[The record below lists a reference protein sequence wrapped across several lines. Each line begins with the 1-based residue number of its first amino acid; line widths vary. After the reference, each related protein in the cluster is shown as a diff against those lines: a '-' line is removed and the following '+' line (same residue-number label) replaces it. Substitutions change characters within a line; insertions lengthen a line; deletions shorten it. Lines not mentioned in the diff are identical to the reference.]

1 MTPTPSRVLTATSH
15 WRPTAALGRA
25 LVVSGI
31 ALAVA
36 LVVGDPSLV
45 VIAAPFVLLV
55 ALSLVHRPTREP
67 RLDSHLDHVILH
79 EGQGTTARLA
89 MADVD
94 EVEFVTRVA
103 GRPPYVAL
111 RPSGGYVGR
120 LLAEGV
126 PDVEISPRRW
136 GRRFLGEEYVALYTP
151 WAGFRYGPIAL
162 GGQQVRVLPVTP
174 PYDSRAE
181 VPQPLGLVG
190 AHRSRRP
197 GSGTEL
203 AGIRTFQAGDRLRR
217 INWRVSLRT
226 GALHVVTT
234 RAEEDTGVL
243 LVVDALADHGPSD
256 GIDGAA
262 SSLDLTVRAA
272 AAIAEHHV
280 RTGDRVALRVVG
292 RGGEQVGYGAGARH
306 LRMIQ
311 DRLSTIQ
318 VGEVAEGAGADDG
331 VLRLGVTGGAVVIVM
346 SPMLAE
352 SVGTVA
358 ATLTR
363 RGVTVLV
370 IDTLPPDARPPRLDG
385 VEPGL
390 VDLAWRMR
398 RIERSVVLDRLAMLG
413 CPVVAWRGPG
423 TVDDVMRR
431 LARRAQQPRVA
442 VR

>member
-1 MTPTPSRVLTATSH
+1 MTPAGKAVTF
-15 WRPTAALGRA
+15 WRPTSALGRA
-25 LVVSGI
+25 LVVGGT
-31 ALAVA
+31 ALALA

-45 VIAAPFVLLV
+45 VVAAPFAMLV

-67 RLDSHLDHVILH
+67 HLDSHLDHVTLQ
-79 EGQGTTARLA
+79 EGQGTTARLHL
-89 MADVD
+89 ADVED
-94 EVEFVTRVA
+94 VEFVTRVA
-103 GRPPYVAL
+103 GRPPYVAI
-111 RPSGGYVGR
+111 RPDGGYVGR
-120 LLAEGV
+120 LLRSGI
-126 PDVEISPRRW
+126 PDIEISPRRW
-136 GRRFLGEEYVALYTP
+136 GRRMVGEENVALYTP
-151 WAGFRYGPIAL
+151 WAGFRFGPVAL
-162 GGQQVRVLPVTP
+162 GGQQLRVLPTTA

-181 VPQPLGLVG
+181 APQPIGLVG

-243 LVVDALADHGPSD
+243 LVVDALADHGAS
-256 GIDGAA
+256 GGVDGAA

-272 AAIAEHHV
+272 AAVAEHHV

-292 RGGEQVGYGAGARH
+292 RGGEQVGYGAGVRH
-306 LRMIQ
+306 LRVIQ
-311 DRLSTIQ
+311 DRLATIR
-318 VGEVAEGAGADDG
+318 VGEVAGVDEG

-370 IDTLPPDARPPRLDG
+370 IDTLPPDIRPPR
-385 VEPGL
+385 VEGAPAEL

-398 RIERSVVLDRLAMLG
+398 RIERAVVLDRLASLG
-413 CPVVAWRGPG
+413 CPVIAWRGPG

-431 LARRAQQPRVA
+431 LARRARLPRVV

>member
-1 MTPTPSRVLTATSH
+1 MTDVSS

-25 LVVSGI
+25 LVV
-31 ALAVA
+31 AAVA
-36 LVVGDPSLV
+36 LVLALV
-45 VIAAPFVLLV
+45 AGNAALAVVAAPFVTI
-55 ALSLVHRPTREP
+55 AAFGLVHRPTSEP
-67 RLDSHLDHVILH
+67 RLDSHLDHVVLQ
-79 EGQGTTARLA
+79 EGQGTTSRLG
-89 MADVD
+89 MADTD
-94 EVEFVTRVA
+94 DVEFVTRIA
-103 GRPPYVAL
+103 GRPPYLLL
-111 RPSGGYVGR
+111 RPDAGYVGR
-120 LLAEGV
+120 LLRGGL
-126 PDVEISPRRW
+126 PDVEVSPRRW
-136 GRRFLGEEYVALYTP
+136 GRRIVGEENVALYTP
-151 WAGFRYGPIAL
+151 WAGYRFGPVAL
-162 GGQQVRVLPVTP
+162 GGQQMRVLPTTA

-190 AHRSRRP
+190 AHRSRRA

-203 AGIRTFQAGDRLRR
+203 AGIRPFQAGDRLRR
-217 INWRVSLRT
+217 INWPVSLRT

-234 RAEEDTGVL
+234 RAEEDSGVL
-243 LVVDALADHGPSD
+243 LVVDALADHGASG

-272 AAIAEHHV
+272 SAVAEHHV
-280 RTGDRVALRVVG
+280 RAGDRVALRVVG
-292 RGGEQVGYGAGARH
+292 RSGEQVGYGAGARH

-311 DRLSTIQ
+311 DRLAMIRAGD
-318 VGEVAEGAGADDG
+318 VPADAGA
-331 VLRLGVTGGAVVIVM
+331 LQLGVTGGAVVIVL

-352 SVGTVA
+352 SIGTVA

-370 IDTLPPDARPPRLDG
+370 IDTLPPDAEPGPVEG

-390 VDLAWRMR
+390 VRLAWRMR
-398 RIERSVVLDRLAMLG
+398 RIERSIVLDRLAGQG

-431 LARRAQQPRVA
+431 LARRAQLPRVV